1 MSADL
6 VIFDLHFCEA
16 FEECRKGSAGKRRSG
31 PAFAS
36 DSRVR
41 KPLKEQAMPATA
53 HLSYWHET
61 TGELTSHFPT
71 LETDMHV
78 DIAILGGGIT
88 GLTAAAHLQQLGRRV
103 VVLEA
108 GQIGS
113 GTTGFTSGHLDA
125 TTDFDLNKMIF
136 EY

>member
-1 MSADL
+1 MAVAVPVL
-6 VIFDLHFCEA
+6 QGI
-16 FEECRKGSAGKRRSG
+16 GSIR
-31 PAFAS
+31 F
-36 DSRVR
+36 
-41 KPLKEQAMPATA
+41 KEQAMPATA

-61 TGELTSHFPT
+61 AGDLTSHYPT
-71 LETDMHV
+71 LETDIDV

-88 GLTAAAHLQQLGRRV
+88 GLTAAAHLQQGGRRV
-103 VVLEA
+103 AVLES

-136 EY
+136 E